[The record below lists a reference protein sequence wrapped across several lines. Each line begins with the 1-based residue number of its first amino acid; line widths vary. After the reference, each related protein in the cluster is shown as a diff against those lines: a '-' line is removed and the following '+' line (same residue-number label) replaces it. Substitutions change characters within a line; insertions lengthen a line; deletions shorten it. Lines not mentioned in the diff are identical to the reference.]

1 MKTSKYSIILF
12 CNNKKY
18 KILYGCQKLNT
29 IFEHW
34 KEFKTQKKP
43 RFLKLYGG
51 KRKQELIYELGLIFP
66 KNRWSTKSYVKDK
79 LGRISEAKID
89 DDKIRIKEI
98 IPYWREELIYDH
110 QKKKHT
116 RYHEILNEMSTV
128 NDIAQIFTLNNKL
141 FMQNENDIKLYSNKN
156 IKDTER
162 LFELIREDLLN
173 MKKSNFI
180 FVKDINTNQRI
191 SLYNLLESK
200 GFKRT
205 ELFRHYSY

>member
-1 MKTSKYSIILF
+1 MKIKKYSIILF
-12 CNNKKY
+12 CNGKKY
-18 KILYGCQKLNT
+18 KILYSCQKLNT

-43 RFLKLYGG
+43 RFLKMQGG
-51 KRKQELIYELGLIFP
+51 KRKQELVYELGLIFP

-79 LGRISEAKID
+79 IGRNHEAKID
-89 DDKIRIKEI
+89 DDKLRIKEI

-110 QKKKHT
+110 QVKKHV
-116 RYHEILNEMSTV
+116 RYHDMLNELSLVM
-128 NDIAQIFTLNNKL
+128 DIAQIFTLNNKL
-141 FMQNENDIKLYSNKN
+141 FMQNENDIKLYGNKN

-162 LFELIREDLLN
+162 LFDLIREDLLN
-173 MKKSNFI
+173 KKKNNFI